1 MKMDLKKI
9 LFKSGITSVV
19 ILVLFINC
27 GMIINLMLNKQYVVR
42 EISSTNNVIP
52 LKRMEEIISYDYVGM
67 FYYLLIN
74 SILIIAL
81 LIFYLKRKEV

>member
-1 MKMDLKKI
+1 MDLKKI

>member
-1 MKMDLKKI
+1 MDLKKI

-81 LIFYLKRKEV
+81 LIFYLKRKEL